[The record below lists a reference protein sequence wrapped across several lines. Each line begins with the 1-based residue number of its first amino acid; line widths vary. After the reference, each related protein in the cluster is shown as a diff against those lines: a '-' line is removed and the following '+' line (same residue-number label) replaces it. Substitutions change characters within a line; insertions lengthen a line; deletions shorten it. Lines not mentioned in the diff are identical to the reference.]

1 MARMLCAALAAL
13 LSGLAPAVAET
24 WPTRPVKFLVS
35 FPPGGSADVVVRAI
49 QPFVEKQLGQPLVIE
64 NRGGAGGVI
73 GVDAVVKSAPDG
85 YTVGLGAAGA
95 LAVNV
100 SLQQKMPY
108 DPLKDIAPVSLLSAI
123 PFILIAPSALPAA
136 SIQDAIAL
144 AKAKPETSIGH
155 GGNGTAMHLTA
166 QLFNHM
172 AQVNITLV
180 PYRGSGPVASDV
192 LAGHVPFGITDIPS
206 AISLIR
212 DGKVKALAV
221 SSSRRYPLLP
231 ELPTFAESG
240 LPGFESVGWF
250 GVVAPAG
257 TPPEIIAK
265 LNAAITGALKDPE
278 VRERVLAIGADPTPT
293 TPGEFA
299 AFIRSEITKWERVV
313 AQAGGKAN

>member
-1 MARMLCAALAAL
+1 MARFICVALAIL
-13 LSGLAPAVAET
+13 LGLAGARADTYPS
-24 WPTRPVKFLVS
+24 RPIKFLVS

-49 QPFVEKQLGQPLVIE
+49 QPAVEKQLGQPLVIE

-73 GVDAVVKSAPDG
+73 GVDAVAKAQPDG
-85 YTVGLGAAGA
+85 YTIGLGAAGA

-108 DPLKDIAPVSLLSAI
+108 DPVKDLAPISLLSAI
-123 PFILIAPSALPAA
+123 PFILIAPSALPAN
-136 SIQDAIAL
+136 SVKDAIAL
-144 AKAKPETSIGH
+144 AKAKPDTSIAH

-166 QLFNHM
+166 QLFNQM
-172 AQVNITLV
+172 AQVSATLV

-212 DGKVKALAV
+212 EGKVKALAV
-221 SSSRRYPLLP
+221 SSTRRYPLLP
-231 ELPTFAESG
+231 DLPTFAEAG

-257 TPPEIIAK
+257 TPPEIVAK
-265 LNAAITGALKDPE
+265 LNAAVVGALNDPA
-278 VRERVLAIGADPTPT
+278 VRERVLAIGADPAPT
-293 TPGEFA
+293 SPTEFGD
-299 AFIRSEITKWERVV
+299 FIKSETVKWARVI
-313 AQAGGKAN
+313 AQAGAKGN

>member
-1 MARMLCAALAAL
+1 
-13 LSGLAPAVAET
+13 
-24 WPTRPVKFLVS
+24 
-35 FPPGGSADVVVRAI
+35 
-49 QPFVEKQLGQPLVIE
+49 
-64 NRGGAGGVI
+64 
-73 GVDAVVKSAPDG
+73 
-85 YTVGLGAAGA
+85 
-95 LAVNV
+95 
-100 SLQQKMPY
+100 
-108 DPLKDIAPVSLLSAI
+108 
-123 PFILIAPSALPAA
+123 
-136 SIQDAIAL
+136 
-144 AKAKPETSIGH
+144 
-155 GGNGTAMHLTA
+155 
-166 QLFNHM
+166 M
-172 AQVNITLV
+172 AQVNTTLV

-192 LAGHVPFGITDIPS
+192 LAGHVPFGVTDIPS

-265 LNAAITGALKDPE
+265 LNAAITGALKDPD

-293 TPGEFA
+293 TPVEFA
-299 AFIRSEITKWERVV
+299 AFIRSEITKWERVI

>member
-1 MARMLCAALAAL
+1 MLCVALAAL

-166 QLFNHM
+166 QLFNHL
-172 AQVNITLV
+172 AQVSTTLV

-257 TPPEIIAK
+257 TPPEIIAR
-265 LNAAITGALKDPE
+265 LNVAITGALKDPE
-278 VRERVLAIGADPTPT
+278 VRERVLAIGADPAPT

-313 AQAGGKAN
+313 AQAGAKAN